1 MKPQDIHPN
10 LKKLLVFVTSQATK
24 AHTKSAFVIS
34 TTRKKSYEKMII
46 HPIRET
52 KYAICGAVTIY
63 DIKNA
68 LSIANYLDGKVD
80 YIFVDAEQKILQ
92 LENLVKKIYSIVNKS
107 KIFTFKNNDLTA
119 DAADALID
127 SLDNFDRKK
136 IAIIGIGNIG
146 GKLALKLVER
156 GMNVLAASSNFKK
169 SSLMANAINTLKS
182 KNCKGKVIPKNIKTI
197 TKNVDLLIGFTPG
210 IPIITSQ
217 MVRML
222 KKNSTIID
230 GGTGTILKDGIDEA
244 KKRGIKIL
252 RLDTR
257 CGFSAAVSLM
267 FETEKFLDQVFGNS
281 SFKGIDIVAGGY
293 YGKYGD
299 IILDKISKPTQ
310 IVGIA
315 DGTGGVLQGKI
326 SSKFQKKIQIINQ
339 LLTKT

>member
-10 LKKLLVFVTSQATK
+10 LKKLLTFVTSKATK
-24 AHTKSAFVIS
+24 SHTKSAFVIS
-34 TTRKKSYEKMII
+34 TTRKKSNEKIII
-46 HPIRET
+46 HPVRET

-68 LSIANYLDGKVD
+68 LSIAKYLDGKVN
-80 YIFVDAEQKILQ
+80 YIFVDAEQKIPH
-92 LENLVKKIYSIVNKS
+92 LENLVKKISSTVKKS

-119 DAADALID
+119 DAADALIA
-127 SLDNFDRKK
+127 SLDDFSRKK
-136 IAIIGIGNIG
+136 IAIVGLGNIG
-146 GKLALKLVER
+146 AKLALKLIER
-156 GMNVLAASSNFKK
+156 GINILAASSNFKK
-169 SSLMANAINTLKS
+169 SSQMANAINLLKS

-210 IPIITSQ
+210 IPIINSQ
-217 MVRML
+217 MVRIL

-257 CGFSAAVSLM
+257 CGFSASVSLM
-267 FETEKFLDQVFGNS
+267 LETEKFLDEVFGNS
-281 SFKGIDIVAGGY
+281 SFKGIDVVAGGF

-315 DGTGGVLQGKI
+315 DGKGGILQGKI
-326 SSKFQKKIQIINQ
+326 PPKLQKKIQIINQ